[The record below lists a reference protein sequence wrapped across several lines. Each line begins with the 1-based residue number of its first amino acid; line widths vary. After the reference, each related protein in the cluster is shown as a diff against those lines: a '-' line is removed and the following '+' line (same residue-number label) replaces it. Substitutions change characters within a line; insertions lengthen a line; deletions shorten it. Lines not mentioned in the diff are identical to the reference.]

1 MNVLLKSRS
10 WHFWIA
16 NFGHKRI
23 STYGTD
29 ICDYTRAFI
38 KGFFWLTIYA
48 AAALLF
54 GAGTLNGIFEGY
66 MYFMYDI
73 KVSLGTELIAMIW
86 AVIGVLLFTLVSTFA
101 TIEYGIPA
109 VKSAYNKIP
118 RSDEPTFIGSV
129 YRKFKDKTCFRIQF
143 HD

>member
-10 WHFWIA
+10 WHFWVA

-29 ICDYTRAFI
+29 VCEYIRAFI
-38 KGFFWLTIYA
+38 RGFLWLTTCA

-54 GAGTLNGIFEGY
+54 GAGTLNGIVEGY

-73 KVSLGTELIAMIW
+73 KVSVGTELVAMIW
-86 AVIGVLLFTLVSTFA
+86 VALGILFFTLVTTFGVV
-101 TIEYGIPA
+101 EYGIPA
-109 VKSAYNKIP
+109 VKSAYSKIP
-118 RSDEPTFIGSV
+118 GSDKPTFIGTV